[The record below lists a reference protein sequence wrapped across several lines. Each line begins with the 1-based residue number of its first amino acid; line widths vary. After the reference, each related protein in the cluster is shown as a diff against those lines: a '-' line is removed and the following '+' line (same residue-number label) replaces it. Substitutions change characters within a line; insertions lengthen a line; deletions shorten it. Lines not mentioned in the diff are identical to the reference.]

1 MSKVQID
8 ESRFKSVLKS
18 ALREVIEE
26 ERDLVRDILEEALE
40 DIGLANAIEEGE
52 HSPIV
57 SRDRVV
63 QVFDGSA

>member
-1 MSKVQID
+1 MSKVQFD
-8 ESRFKSVLKS
+8 ESRFKSVKS

-52 HSPIV
+52 HGPIV
-57 SRDRVV
+57 SRDHVF